1 MTTSKMIRGVLKL
14 PGVPGKVHSVPA
26 GLKGLQDVVGGL
38 IDAPYMP
45 GLNEAGVTMW
55 INDEGKCI
63 GLDPNFPIYDGQDFV
78 AGPAFF
84 TGHDD
89 EGDTVSLTPVQ
100 ERATLAW
107 LASLPVLIVVG
118 GDD

>member
-14 PGVPGKVHSVPA
+14 PGQPATVHSVPD

-45 GLNEAGVTMW
+45 GLNERGVTMW
-55 INDEGKCI
+55 INDEGKCLS
-63 GLDPNFPIYDGQDFV
+63 LDPNFPIYDGQDFV
-78 AGPAFF
+78 VGPAFF

-89 EGDTVSLTPVQ
+89 EGETVSLTTVQ

-107 LASLPVLIVVG
+107 LATLPVLIAVRL
-118 GDD
+118 DD